1 MIARV
6 ETTCHHPAP
15 VLSGIARQVPMVHHH
30 FGKFLILCL
39 FSSALGQLALA
50 QQPDSTPSEGS
61 ATATVDEGSA
71 AQAAWTGVCGS
82 AADGTFPAG
91 VTIPDSALGTH
102 LCRVLDLVNLGVS
115 GTTGPELEA
124 LVTPEFAAQVPG
136 AMLRLVLAQLHTQ
149 LAPLTLRTLD
159 VAPDGL
165 SARGILDSGE
175 SGPFSVSM
183 VIEPTGENRMAG
195 LLFAPA
201 PEADL
206 QAPDTWDEFLPML
219 ADVAPDH
226 TLFVAEVV
234 DGACVPVQAVRQD
247 EAFPLGST
255 FKLYVLH
262 ALASQIVAGQHSWT
276 ETLPIQDDLRSLP
289 SGTMQNDPV
298 GTVWEL
304 AHYARQMISISDNTA
319 TDHLMHL
326 VGEEAIQQALIATE
340 NSAIERMQP
349 FLSTRDMFIL
359 KGAPESQLQSW
370 LEAPDA
376 AARRTLYETIQS
388 TTTEGIRPWTAPR
401 AVDSVE
407 WFASGEDLCDLMVS
421 LHDLVDDGA
430 GQTLRDVLS
439 VNPGIPQPPGR
450 WNYFGYK
457 GGSEPG
463 VLNLTWYA
471 ERADGRVFFI
481 SIGFMNTGVAL
492 NDNLG
497 ASLAGYALNLAAATP

>member
-1 MIARV
+1 MVMVSRRMCRFLVTGALWAVVAGQIWAQEV
-6 ETTCHHPAP
+6 PAP
-15 VLSGIARQVPMVHHH
+15 AAEGSN
-30 FGKFLILCL
+30 
-39 FSSALGQLALA
+39 
-50 QQPDSTPSEGS
+50 STTAVEGS
-61 ATATVDEGSA
+61 AVDA
-71 AQAAWTGVCGS
+71 PWTGLCGS
-82 AADGTFPAG
+82 AADGTFPAD
-91 VTIPDSALGTH
+91 VSIPDSPLGTH
-102 LCRVLDLVNLGVS
+102 LCRVLDLVNHGVT
-115 GTTGPELEA
+115 GTTSLEMEA

-149 LAPLTLRTLD
+149 LSPLTLRTLQ

-165 SARGILDSGE
+165 SARGILDSRE
-175 SGPFSVSM
+175 SGPFSVSL
-183 VIEPTGENRMAG
+183 VLEPAGENRMAG

-206 QAPDTWDEFLPML
+206 QAPDTWDELTPLL

-234 DGACVPVQAVRQD
+234 DGECVPVQGVRQAD
-247 EAFPLGST
+247 AFPLGSA

-262 ALASQIVAGQHSWT
+262 ALAAQIIAGQHTWT
-276 ETLPIQDDLRSLP
+276 ETLPIQDELRSLP

-298 GTVWEL
+298 GATWEL

-319 TDHLMHL
+319 TDHLMTL
-326 VGEEAIQQALIATE
+326 VGEEAIQQALVATE

-349 FLSTRDMFIL
+349 FLTTRDMFIL
-359 KGAPESQLQSW
+359 KGAPESSLQSW
-370 LEAPDA
+370 LDAPDE
-376 AARRTLYETIQS
+376 AARRALHDTLQTM
-388 TTTEGIRPWTAPR
+388 TTAGVRPWTAPR

-421 LHDLVDDGA
+421 LHHLAEGGA
-430 GQTLRDVLS
+430 GQTVRDILS

-450 WNYFGYK
+450 WNYLAYK

-463 VLNLTWYA
+463 VLHLNWYA

-481 SIGFMNTGVAL
+481 GIGFMNTLMAL
-492 NDNLG
+492 NDQLG
-497 ASLAGYALNLAAATP
+497 ASVAAYALNLAAATP

>member
-1 MIARV
+1 MVSRRMCRFLVTGALSVMITGPIEAQ
-6 ETTCHHPAP
+6 ETTSPAAEG
-15 VLSGIARQVPMVHHH
+15 SN
-30 FGKFLILCL
+30 
-39 FSSALGQLALA
+39 SAV
-50 QQPDSTPSEGS
+50 TVEGS
-61 ATATVDEGSA
+61 AVDVP
-71 AQAAWTGVCGS
+71 WTGMCGS
-82 AADGTFPAG
+82 AADGTFPSD
-91 VTIPDSALGTH
+91 VTIPDSPLGAH
-102 LCRVLDLVNLGVS
+102 LCRVLDLVNHGVT

-136 AMLRLVLAQLHTQ
+136 AMLRLVFAQLQTQ
-149 LAPLTLRTLD
+149 LSPLTLRSLQI
-159 VAPDGL
+159 APDGL
-165 SARGILDSGE
+165 SARGILDSRE
-175 SGPFSVSM
+175 SGPFSVSL
-183 VIEPTGENRMAG
+183 VLEPTGENRMAG

-206 QAPDTWDEFLPML
+206 QAPGTWDELMPML

-234 DGACVPVQAVRQD
+234 DGECVPVHGVRQAD
-247 EAFPLGST
+247 AFPLGSA

-262 ALASQIVAGQHSWT
+262 ALASQIIAGQRTWT
-276 ETLPIQDDLRSLP
+276 DTLPIEDELRSLP

-298 GTVWEL
+298 GTAWEL
-304 AHYARQMISISDNTA
+304 AHYARQMIAISDNTA

-326 VGEEAIQQALIATE
+326 VGEDALQQVLLATG

-359 KGAPESQLQSW
+359 KGAPDSPLQSW
-370 LEAPDA
+370 LDA
-376 AARRTLYETIQS
+376 ADEDTRRALHDTLQS
-388 TTTEGIRPWTAPR
+388 MSTEGIRPWTAPR

-421 LHDLVDDGA
+421 LHHLAEGGA
-430 GQTLRDVLS
+430 GQTVRDILS

-450 WNYFGYK
+450 WNYMAYK

-463 VLNLTWYA
+463 VLHLNWYA

-481 SIGFMNTGVAL
+481 GIGFMNTLVAL
-492 NDNLG
+492 NDQLG
-497 ASLAGYALNLAAATP
+497 ASVAAYALNLAAATP